1 MDRNQ
6 TKTRIAK
13 LRETIDRHRYL
24 YHVLDRE
31 EISEAALD
39 SLKHEL
45 KKLEEEFPELVTPDS
60 PTRRVGGRPLDKFV
74 KVEHAVRMLS
84 LEDVFNETEFEEW
97 LERIGKFPSSGGA
110 PEFYAEK
117 KFDGLALSLIYE
129 RGVLARAATRGDG
142 RIGEDVT
149 LNARTIEAIPLKL
162 TILGDVGGDLR
173 KNCEAFLQ
181 APRLEVRGEA
191 LITKREFDRIN
202 KEQEKKGL
210 EPYANTRNLAAGS
223 IRQLD
228 PKIAAERR
236 LDFMAYDIAGG
247 AEFKK
252 HSEEHAALLA
262 LGFKSD
268 REARVYGSAREIF
281 ALRTAIEKEREKLPY
296 GIDGLVVT
304 LDDNKIFEE
313 LGVVGKTPR
322 GAIAF
327 KFAPIEATTVVEDI
341 KIQVGRTGALTPVAI
356 LRPVDIGGTTVSR
369 ATLHNEDEIRRLGLK
384 IGDTV
389 IVGRA
394 GDVIPDVKKVLTELR
409 TDKEKNFR
417 MPGKCPICGE
427 KVVRDQ
433 DGVAHRCINK
443 KCPARS
449 LRYLN
454 YFVSKQG
461 FDIDGLGPKIVGAL
475 VDAGLVQDAADIFE
489 LTEGDL
495 TPLERFAEKS
505 ARNLIAAIKAARMVS
520 FDRFIRALGILHV
533 GEETARDLAAH
544 FGTVGKL
551 AAAEREELLRIPN
564 IGTVVAE
571 SVYSW
576 FRDAH
581 SRVFLQ
587 KLLKNVKVKRV
598 EVPQSGKFSGQ
609 TFVLTGS
616 LASMSRDVAKE
627 KIRALGGDIA
637 ESVSRKT
644 TYVVAGSDPGS
655 KLDKAKKL
663 GVKVLNEREFLKL
676 ITENQRHTK

>member
-1 MDRNQ
+1 MNRSEAI
-6 TKTRIAK
+6 TRIKK
-13 LRETIDRHRYL
+13 LRDVINHHRYL

-45 KKLEEEFPELVTPDS
+45 KKLEDEFPDLITPDS
-60 PTRRVGGRPLDKFV
+60 PTQRVGGRPLEKFV

-84 LEDVFNETEFEEW
+84 LEDVFNEAEFEEW
-97 LERIGKFPSSGGA
+97 LVRIGKLLPAVKS
-110 PEFYAEK
+110 PVFYAEK

-129 RGVLARAATRGDG
+129 RGMLIRAATRGDG

-149 LNARTIEAIPLKL
+149 LNARTIGAIPLKL
-162 TILGDVGGDLR
+162 ETHLDVKRPSELDKSVAELI
-173 KNCEAFLQ
+173 A
-181 APRLEVRGEA
+181 APRLEVRGEV
-191 LITKREFDRIN
+191 LITKREFARLN

-210 EPYANTRNLAAGS
+210 APYANTRNLAAGS

-228 PKIAAERR
+228 PKIAASRR
-236 LDFMAYDIAGG
+236 LDFMAYDIAGEAG
-247 AEFKK
+247 LEK
-252 HSEEHAALLA
+252 HSLEHEALLA

-268 REARVYGSAREIF
+268 KEARLCRSAREIF
-281 ALRTAIEKEREKLPY
+281 KLRKEIERGREKLDF

-304 LDDNKIFEE
+304 LDDNKIFET

-327 KFAPIEATTVVEDI
+327 KFAPIEATTVIEDI

-356 LRPVDIGGTTVSR
+356 LRPVDISGTTVSR
-369 ATLHNEDEIRRLGLK
+369 ATLHNEDEIRRLELK

-389 IVGRA
+389 VVGRA
-394 GDVIPDVKKVLTELR
+394 GDVIPDVKKVLPELR
-409 TDKEKNFR
+409 TGKEKNFK
-417 MPGKCPICGE
+417 MPEKCPVCGE
-427 KVVRDQ
+427 KVVRDL
-433 DGVAHRCINK
+433 DGVAHRCVNK

-461 FDIDGLGPKIVGAL
+461 FDIDGMGPKIVTAL

-489 LTEGDL
+489 LEEGDL

-505 ARNLIAAIKAARMVS
+505 AQNLVAAIKAARTVN

-544 FGTVGKL
+544 FGTIEKL
-551 AAAEREELLRIPN
+551 AVAERAELLAIPN
-564 IGTVVAE
+564 IGVVVAE
-571 SVYSW
+571 SLYDW

-581 SRVFLQ
+581 NRAFLQ
-587 KLLKNVKVKRV
+587 KLLKNVKVKQGEAPRG
-598 EVPQSGKFSGQ
+598 GKFTGR

-616 LASMSRDVAKE
+616 LSSMSRDAAKE
-627 KIRALGGDIA
+627 KIRALGGEA
-637 ESVSRKT
+637 TETVSKKT
-644 TYVVAGSDPGS
+644 TYIVAGDEPGS
-655 KLDKAKKL
+655 KLAKAKKL
-663 GVKVLNEREFLKL
+663 GVKVLDEEEFLKL
-676 ITENQRHTK
+676 ID

>member
-1 MDRNQ
+1 MN
-6 TKTRIAK
+6 KSEAITRIKK
-13 LRETIDRHRYL
+13 LRDVIDHHRYL

-45 KKLEEEFPELVTPDS
+45 KKLEDEFPNLITPDS
-60 PTRRVGGRPLDKFV
+60 PTQRVGGRPLEKFV

-84 LEDVFNETEFEEW
+84 LEDVFNEAEFEEW
-97 LERIGKFPSSGGA
+97 LARIAKLI
-110 PEFYAEK
+110 PENRSPAFYAEK

-129 RGVLARAATRGDG
+129 NGRLVRAATRGDG

-149 LNARTIEAIPLKL
+149 LSARTIEAIPLKL
-162 TILGDVGGDLR
+162 SVEGKVKGETLQI
-173 KNCEAFLQ
+173 CEKLIA
-181 APRLEVRGEA
+181 APHLEVRGEV
-191 LITKREFDRIN
+191 LITKREFARLN

-223 IRQLD
+223 IHQLD
-228 PKIAAERR
+228 PKVAAGRR
-236 LDFMAYDIAGG
+236 LDFMAYDIAGDVG
-247 AEFKK
+247 LNK
-252 HSEEHAALLA
+252 HSLEHEALLS

-268 REARVYGSAREIF
+268 KEARLCVNAREVF
-281 ALRTAIEKEREKLPY
+281 ALRQKIEKEREQLDF

-304 LDDNKIFEE
+304 IDDNKIFEA
-313 LGVVGKTPR
+313 LGTVGKTPR

-327 KFAPIEATTVVEDI
+327 KFAPIESTTIVEDI

-356 LRPVDIGGTTVSR
+356 LRPVDIGGTIVSR
-369 ATLHNEDEIRRLGLK
+369 ATLHNEDEIRRLELK
-384 IGDTV
+384 VGDTV
-389 IVGRA
+389 VVGRA

-409 TDKEKNFR
+409 TGKERNFK
-417 MPGKCPICGE
+417 MPEKCPVCGE
-427 KVVRDQ
+427 KVVRDP
-433 DGVAHRCINK
+433 DGVAHRCLNK

-461 FDIDGLGPKIVGAL
+461 FDIDGLGPKIVAAL

-489 LTEGDL
+489 LEEGDL

-505 ARNLIAAIKAARMVS
+505 AQNLVAAIKAARAVT

-544 FGTVGKL
+544 FGTTLKL
-551 AAAEREELLRIPN
+551 AGAERAELLAIPN

-571 SVYSW
+571 SLYAW

-581 SRVFLQ
+581 NRAFLQ

-598 EVPQSGKFSGQ
+598 EAPRGGKFTGQ
-609 TFVLTGS
+609 TFVLTGT
-616 LASMSRDVAKE
+616 LTALSRDTAKE
-627 KIRALGGDIA
+627 KIRALGGEA
-637 ESVSRKT
+637 TETVSKKT
-644 TYVVAGSDPGS
+644 THVVAGEDPGS
-655 KLDKAKKL
+655 KLAKAKKL
-663 GVKVLNEREFLKL
+663 GVKILNEREFLKL
-676 ITENQRHTK
+676 LSTD